1 MFLYIFYLY
10 ALVKG
15 DHEVDDE
22 EFFTVDFLYSYM
34 FSHSEGIILDLPDEA
49 LSSDTTGHDGH
60 PPSYGRIG
68 GDEPKGWAGTRDV
81 ENIFTVDLI
90 SSHIVTGVATQGRSS
105 DDHIDQWVTSYSV
118 ETSVN
123 GYDWTSHGNF
133 VGNFDKYTVVE
144 RSFEV
149 PVRAAFVR
157 FKDLGY
163 NGHPVMRVDVLVY
176 ECDIEHFEE
185 LLSIL

>member
-34 FSHSEGIILDLPDEA
+34 FSHSEGIILDLPDGA
-49 LSSDTTGHDGH
+49 LSSDTSHSSH
-60 PPSYGRIG
+60 PASYGRIG
-68 GDEPKGWAGTRDV
+68 GDFPQGWGGIIGK

-90 SSHIVTGVATQGRSS
+90 STRMVTGVATQGRSN
-105 DDHIDQWVTSYSV
+105 DDQYDHWVTSYSV

-133 VGNFDKYTVVE
+133 VGNFDRYTVVE
-144 RSFEV
+144 RSFDA

-157 FKDLGY
+157 FKVLGY
-163 NGHPVMRVDVLVY
+163 NGHPIMRVDVLVY

-185 LLSIL
+185 LLSIF